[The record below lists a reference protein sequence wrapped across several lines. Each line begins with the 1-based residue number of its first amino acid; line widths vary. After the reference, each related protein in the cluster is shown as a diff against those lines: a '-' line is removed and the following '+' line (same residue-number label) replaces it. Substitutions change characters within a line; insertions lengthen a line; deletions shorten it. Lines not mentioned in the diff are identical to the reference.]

1 MVECLK
7 TMRRD
12 RTFLLLGM
20 NREFQGIS
28 DKIKRKGLRWWN
40 HVSQNHGSNGIPKE
54 ILLRNDG
61 FQTLLILGTH
71 FPDGVLLTVIF
82 NPAKQFLLLA
92 MEAIKHYLY
101 IAYQHLVGR
110 FPGLLST
117 KLFFSSTFH
126 PCCLN

>member
-1 MVECLK
+1 MFHKNTVP
-7 TMRRD
+7 M
-12 RTFLLLGM
+12 GY
-20 NREFQGIS
+20 
-28 DKIKRKGLRWWN
+28 
-40 HVSQNHGSNGIPKE
+40 PK

-61 FQTLLILGTH
+61 FQTILILGTH

-101 IAYQHLVGR
+101 VAFQHLVGTL
-110 FPGLLST
+110 PGSALHKT
-117 KLFFSSTFH
+117 FLFLTFH